1 MQTPGRQSVK
11 QALTVINLSGNRHK
25 ENTKNQW
32 NIKHSK
38 TKPSANQKSVT
49 DTGRTADETGGTN
62 W

>member
-11 QALTVINLSGNRHK
+11 QALTVIPLSGNRHK